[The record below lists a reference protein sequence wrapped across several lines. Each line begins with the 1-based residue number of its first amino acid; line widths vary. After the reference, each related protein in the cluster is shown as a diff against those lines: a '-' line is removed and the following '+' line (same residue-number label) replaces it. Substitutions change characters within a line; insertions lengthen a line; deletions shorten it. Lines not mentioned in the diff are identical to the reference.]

1 MRKVFLTISA
11 MVLAFGNSRYLKA
24 ETNTPTIV
32 GRGTC
37 GANCTYTLD
46 SAGTFTLYGEGDMTD
61 YQWYYHDDN
70 IEDRWHDENGRA
82 PGQKYW
88 GAIKS
93 IVFAE
98 GSNITSIGNG
108 AFCSAN
114 GLTNITLPDS
124 VTKIGTHSFQS
135 TISLAELIIPE
146 SVTSIG
152 DHAFWSAGNLTSVN
166 IPEAVT
172 KMGFGVFQNTPKL
185 SEIIIP
191 DSVDTSSW
199 NANVFFEMSPDTEI
213 ICQGDEEKCK
223 QKLAKY
229 IPTDK
234 GGTCTNYC
242 INKEIQPAQS
252 SQCTGSYI
260 YENGSCHKRNEKQCN
275 DTDSYYF
282 NGLTCVYRPLNGK
295 INCVNPSYKANY
307 GYCNRIRYTISE
319 ANEATSHDNENM
331 IEWIFE

>member
-24 ETNTPTIV
+24 ETSTPTIV

-46 SAGTFTLYGEGDMTD
+46 SAGTFTLYGEGAMTD
-61 YQWYYHDDN
+61 YQWTRYGDEVRWNDGNDLSPGHKYYGD
-70 IEDRWHDENGRA
+70 
-82 PGQKYW
+82 
-88 GAIKS
+88 IKS

-108 AFCSAN
+108 AFCSAG

-124 VTKIGTHSFQS
+124 VTKIGSHTFQL
-135 TISLAELIIPE
+135 TGLTELTIPE

-152 DHAFWSAGNLTSVN
+152 SKAFWGAENLTSVN

-172 KMGFGVFQNTPKL
+172 EMGWRVFQDTPKL

-191 DSVDTSSW
+191 DSVDTSRW
-199 NANVFFEMSPDTEI
+199 NAEVFAEMSPDTEI

-234 GGTCTNYC
+234 GGTCSTNC
-242 INKEIQPAQS
+242 INKEIKPAQS

-260 YENGSCHKRNEKQCN
+260 YENGSCHKRNENQCN

-282 NGLTCVYRPLNGK
+282 NGITCVYRPLNGK
-295 INCVNPSYKANY
+295 INCVNPKYKAHY
-307 GYCNRIRYTISE
+307 GYCNRILYTISE
-319 ANEATSHDNENM
+319 ANEATSHDFENT

>member
-24 ETNTPTIV
+24 ETSTPTIV

-61 YQWYYHDDN
+61 YKWTKYG
-70 IEDRWHDENGRA
+70 DRVRWNDGNDVSPGTKYGR
-82 PGQKYW
+82 
-88 GAIKS
+88 AIKS

-98 GSNITSIGNG
+98 GSNITSIGSG
-108 AFCSAN
+108 AFIYSDVSS
-114 GLTNITLPDS
+114 GITIPDS
-124 VTKIGTHSFQS
+124 VTKIGSYSLQ
-135 TISLAELIIPE
+135 ISGLTELTIPE

-152 DHAFWSAGNLTSVN
+152 NHAFWSAQNLTSVN
-166 IPEAVT
+166 IPEGVT
-172 KMGFGVFQNTPKL
+172 EMGWGVFRNTPKL

-191 DSVDTSSW
+191 DSVDTSRW

-242 INKEIQPAQS
+242 INKEIKPAQS

-307 GYCNRIRYTISE
+307 GYCNRIRYTLPE

>member
-24 ETNTPTIV
+24 ETSTPTIV

-61 YQWYYHDDN
+61 YQWTSYG
-70 IEDRWHDENGRA
+70 GRVEWSDGNDLS
-82 PGQKYW
+82 PGSKYRS
-88 GAIKS
+88 AIKS

-98 GSNITSIGNG
+98 GSNITSIGIG
-108 AFCSAN
+108 AFAGSN
-114 GLTNITLPDS
+114 VSSGITIPDS
-124 VTKIGTHSFQS
+124 VTKIGEYSFQVTTS
-135 TISLAELIIPE
+135 PAEFIIPE
-146 SVTSIG
+146 SVTSIESY
-152 DHAFWSAGNLTSVN
+152 AFWGAQNLTRIN

-172 KMGFGVFQNTPKL
+172 KMGVGVFRDTPKL

-191 DSVDTSSW
+191 DSVDTSRW
-199 NANVFFEMSPDTEI
+199 NAKVFSEMSPDTEI

-242 INKEIQPAQS
+242 IKKEIQPAQS

-307 GYCNRIRYTISE
+307 GYCYRIRYTLPE